1 MAQDFESN
9 GARVTNSATTI
20 YTSNSDDAV
29 VGLRLANILT
39 EAVTVDVYITEGGST
54 DRYIVKTLS
63 IPPGSS
69 VELIQG
75 GSKLVLQSGD
85 VVKGLC
91 GTANGIDAWISV
103 VDAISTQEII

>member
-39 EAVTVDVYITEGGST
+39 AAVTVDVYTVSYT
-54 DRYIVKTLS
+54 HLTLPTKRIV
-63 IPPGSS
+63 
-69 VELIQG
+69 
-75 GSKLVLQSGD
+75 
-85 VVKGLC
+85 
-91 GTANGIDAWISV
+91 
-103 VDAISTQEII
+103 

>member
-39 EAVTVDVYITEGGST
+39 AAVTVDVYITEGGTT
-54 DRYIVKTLS
+54 DRYLVKDLS
-63 IPPGSS
+63 IPPASS

-85 VVKGLC
+85 VVKGEC
-91 GTANGIDAWISV
+91 GTANGIDAWISI
-103 VDAISTQEII
+103 VDAIST

>member
-1 MAQDFESN
+1 M
-9 GARVTNSATTI
+9 
-20 YTSNSDDAV
+20 
-29 VGLRLANILT
+29 
-39 EAVTVDVYITEGGST
+39 
-54 DRYIVKTLS
+54 K
-63 IPPGSS
+63 GSS

-103 VDAISTQEII
+103 VDAIST

>member
-29 VGLRLANILT
+29 VGLRLANIVSS
-39 EAVTVDVYITEGGST
+39 AVTVDVYITEGGTT
-54 DRYIVKTLS
+54 DRYLVKDLS
-63 IPPGSS
+63 IPPASS

-85 VVKGLC
+85 VVKGKC
-91 GTANGIDAWISV
+91 GTANGIDAWISI
-103 VDAISTQEII
+103 VDAIST

>member
-39 EAVTVDVYITEGGST
+39 AAVTVDVYITECGST

-85 VVKGLC
+85 VVKGQC

-103 VDAISTQEII
+103 VDAIST

>member
-39 EAVTVDVYITEGGST
+39 AAVTVDIYITEGGST
-54 DRYIVKTLS
+54 DRYLVKNLS
-63 IPPGSS
+63 VPPGSS
-69 VELIQG
+69 VETVQSGAKI
-75 GSKLVLQSGD
+75 VLQSAD

-103 VDAISTQEII
+103 VDAISEQEK